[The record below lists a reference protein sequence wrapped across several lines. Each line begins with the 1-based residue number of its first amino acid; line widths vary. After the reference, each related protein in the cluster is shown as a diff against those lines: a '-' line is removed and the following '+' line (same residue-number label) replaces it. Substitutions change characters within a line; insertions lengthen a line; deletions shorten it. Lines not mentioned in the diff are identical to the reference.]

1 MYDLAIIGGGPA
13 GYSAAFEAAAKNMSA
28 ILFEKSDLGGTCLN
42 RGCVPTKYL
51 SHIARKFSDLS
62 DSGKDGIFFDALRY
76 DHERSKKRMEEIV
89 LSLREGLKD
98 SLLHDKVKVVSKEA
112 KIVSEGVISCNGEK
126 YQAKNILI
134 ATGSEAAPSPVRNAH
149 ISDELLL
156 INKIPEKL
164 HIIGGGTIA
173 VEFSSIFRMLGSEVT
188 LSIRGDRILRKWDR
202 DISISLTQS
211 LKKKGI
217 VINRNC
223 DFSSFKKN
231 ESEYL
236 LSATGRRAYLPDS
249 EGGLFEVGEKGGI
262 ITDGIG
268 RTKTPGIFAAGDV
281 REDSPDLAH
290 LAMEQGRRVVR
301 LIAGEEVKENT
312 SVIRCIYTDQETAS
326 AGLAEAEA
334 EERGIS
340 FVSAKQTMYS
350 NARTMIS
357 SDQRGFIK
365 VLAGA
370 DRRIIGAHLYC
381 EHAGEIISEFAL
393 AMDQGITADEM
404 IRTVR
409 PHPSYSEAVTEAL
422 RILVRK
428 LDEV

>member
-164 HIIGGGTIA
+164 HVIG
-173 VEFSSIFRMLGSEVT
+173 
-188 LSIRGDRILRKWDR
+188 
-202 DISISLTQS
+202 
-211 LKKKGI
+211 
-217 VINRNC
+217 
-223 DFSSFKKN
+223 
-231 ESEYL
+231 
-236 LSATGRRAYLPDS
+236 
-249 EGGLFEVGEKGGI
+249 
-262 ITDGIG
+262 
-268 RTKTPGIFAAGDV
+268 
-281 REDSPDLAH
+281 
-290 LAMEQGRRVVR
+290 
-301 LIAGEEVKENT
+301 
-312 SVIRCIYTDQETAS
+312 
-326 AGLAEAEA
+326 
-334 EERGIS
+334 
-340 FVSAKQTMYS
+340 
-350 NARTMIS
+350 
-357 SDQRGFIK
+357 
-365 VLAGA
+365 
-370 DRRIIGAHLYC
+370 
-381 EHAGEIISEFAL
+381 
-393 AMDQGITADEM
+393 
-404 IRTVR
+404 
-409 PHPSYSEAVTEAL
+409 
-422 RILVRK
+422 
-428 LDEV
+428 